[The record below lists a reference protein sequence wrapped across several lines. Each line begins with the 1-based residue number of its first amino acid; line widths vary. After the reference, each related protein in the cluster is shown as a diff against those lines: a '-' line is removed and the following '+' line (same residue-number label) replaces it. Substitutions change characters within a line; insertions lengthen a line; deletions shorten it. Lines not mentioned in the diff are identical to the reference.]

1 MPADSQRSSR
11 STLAFMAM
19 DICVESYG
27 IVVQALDTGFVSH
40 LSNLGFRADRR
51 QRTHLE
57 VQDPSPVKQHA
68 DELPFRQAQSLWL
81 VDVCGCSYDQA
92 AAEMRIDRVDL
103 AASVAAGRTNIRDGI
118 EA

>member
-1 MPADSQRSSR
+1 
-11 STLAFMAM
+11 MAL

-27 IVVQALDTGFVSH
+27 MMVHALDTGFVSH

-51 QRTHLE
+51 QRPQTE
-57 VQDPSPVKQHA
+57 VQDPCPVKQHA
-68 DELPFRQAQSLWL
+68 DELPFRQAKSLWL

-92 AAEMRIDRVDL
+92 AAEMRIDRADL
-103 AASVAAGRTNIRDGI
+103 AASVAAGRTSIRDGI